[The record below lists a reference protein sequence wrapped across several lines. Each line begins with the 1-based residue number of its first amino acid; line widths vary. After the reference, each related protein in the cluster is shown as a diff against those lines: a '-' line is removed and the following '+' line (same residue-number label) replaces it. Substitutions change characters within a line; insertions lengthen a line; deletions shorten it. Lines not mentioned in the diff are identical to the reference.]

1 MLDKTILKE
10 VYLLLKT
17 REIHPSG
24 RFDNGGRWHAEHAE
38 LVSVRTPSRAYPYS
52 EMTHCRTLKYVRNVA
67 EHFEVTGRDE
77 LLKLV

>member
-67 EHFEVTGRDE
+67 EHFEVTSRDE